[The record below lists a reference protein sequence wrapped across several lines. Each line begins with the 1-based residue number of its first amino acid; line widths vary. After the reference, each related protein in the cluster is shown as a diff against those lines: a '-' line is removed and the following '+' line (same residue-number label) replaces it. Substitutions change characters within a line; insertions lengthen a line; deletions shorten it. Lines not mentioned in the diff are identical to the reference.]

1 MSKQISKLCLEIN
14 KGDKNTL
21 RKLARELWDT
31 IVDVFTDSTTA
42 IPTTLQTSKRSQDSS
57 SSSSTPYDASSTSGF
72 FSSKPSVSSSTPV
85 IQPRDTQISYFI
97 RELIR
102 EFFLSIKNK
111 LVKNVIISLL
121 STLYN
126 IGDTMA
132 NNEIFSEYRHLW
144 PSSLANT
151 NSLNINAISD
161 VINSILSDSL
171 IDINPCN
178 LFWLCTSADL
188 CLAKAYYSDVIKYL
202 IQMFA
207 CETKYFFKSR
217 LLINSKQQS
226 TSKKSGSGDLNQ
238 TTQFDDKFIEKNI
251 KSIVKSCGQLNKH
264 TQAAL
269 FCQFLLNNDYSN
281 AFRFLQEGSLI
292 MPTSDE
298 MDLLYNCIWDNALI
312 EFMTNLN
319 AIRGFIDKKNICLK
333 YCASQNLNIFN
344 PNDVLQKTVDCKKSL
359 FFIKLIN
366 YYFLI

>member
-1 MSKQISKLCLEIN
+1 
-14 KGDKNTL
+14 L

-31 IVDVFTDSTTA
+31 IVDVFTDSITT
-42 IPTTLQTSKRSQDSS
+42 TTTTTIQSSKRAQDIS
-57 SSSSTPYDASSTSGF
+57 SSSSTPYDASNTSGF
-72 FSSKPSVSSSTPV
+72 FSKPSTHISTPV
-85 IQPRDTQISYFI
+85 IQPRDTQVSYFN

-111 LVKNVIISLL
+111 SVKNIIISLL

-144 PSSLANT
+144 PSSLANANT
-151 NSLNINAISD
+151 LNVNSLSD

-171 IDINPCN
+171 VDLNPCN
-178 LFWLCTSADL
+178 LFWLCTSADM
-188 CLAKAYYSDVIKYL
+188 CLAKTYYSDAIKYL

-217 LLINSKQQS
+217 LLITSKHQS
-226 TSKKSGSGDLNQ
+226 TSKKSGSGDLSQ
-238 TTQFDDKFIEKNI
+238 SFQIDDRFLEKNI
-251 KSIVKSCGQLNKH
+251 KSIIKSCSQLNKH

-292 MPTSDE
+292 TPTSDE
-298 MDLLYNCIWDNALI
+298 MDLLYNCIWDNSLI

-319 AIRGFIDKKNICLK
+319 AIRGFVDKKNICLK
-333 YCASQNLNIFN
+333 QCASQNLNIFN
-344 PNDVLQKTVDCKKSL
+344 PVDITQKTVDCKKSL
-359 FFIKLIN
+359 FFTKLIN
-366 YYFLI
+366 YYFLV

>member
-1 MSKQISKLCLEIN
+1 MELN
-14 KGDKNTL
+14 KADKNTL

-31 IVDVFTDSTTA
+31 IVDVFTDSTT
-42 IPTTLQTSKRSQDSS
+42 TTVTTTIQSSKRGHDSS

-72 FSSKPSVSSSTPV
+72 FSKPTSTSISTPV
-85 IQPRDTQISYFI
+85 IQPRDTQVSYFN

-102 EFFLSIKNK
+102 EFFLSVKNK
-111 LVKNVIISLL
+111 LVKNLIISLL

-126 IGDTMA
+126 IGDTSA

-151 NSLNINAISD
+151 NTLNINSISD

-171 IDINPCN
+171 VDINPCN
-178 LFWLCTSADL
+178 LFWLCTSADM
-188 CLAKAYYSDVIKYL
+188 CLAKAYYSDAIKYL

-217 LLINSKQQS
+217 LLITSKQQQS
-226 TSKKSGSGDLNQ
+226 NNKKSGSGDLSQ
-238 TTQFDDKFIEKNI
+238 TFQIDDRFVEKNI
-251 KSIVKSCGQLNKH
+251 KSIIKSCSQLNKH

-292 MPTSDE
+292 TPTSDE
-298 MDLLYNCIWDNALI
+298 MDLLYNCIWDNSLI

-333 YCASQNLNIFN
+333 HCASQNLNIFN
-344 PNDVLQKTVDCKKSL
+344 PNDVLQKTIDCKKSL

-366 YYFLI
+366 YYFLV